1 MYKEKEVTENLL
13 LFMRY
18 PKRHIMKNF
27 RSKHCPLCSA
37 PLNVALLE
45 ILRYDNG
52 TLWITIEEWCENEK
66 CPYDKI
72 QEIKFWPDYT
82 GLIVKK
88 V

>member
-27 RSKHCPLCSA
+27 RSKRCPLCSA

-45 ILRYDNG
+45 ILRYDDG
-52 TLWITIEEWCENEK
+52 TL
-66 CPYDKI
+66 
-72 QEIKFWPDYT
+72 
-82 GLIVKK
+82 
-88 V
+88 